1 MMLTTLFVG
10 IHTTMTTACLTTVS
24 LKQLSSL
31 QVTAFQHQN
40 SKKTTKL
47 VAILRIG
54 IQVLK
59 TMLLYMAISPK
70 FTTSLSLHKLLQ
82 TLVLKMLHSSSLT
95 SLLKIHRMYK
105 YTQSTALQELQI
117 QQWIQFMMSRRRLLA
132 CLCKHKKVSTN
143 LCTHS
148 FRKKQV
154 R

>member
-1 MMLTTLFVG
+1 MMPTTLFAG
-10 IHTTMTTACLTTVS
+10 THITMTTVYHITVS
-24 LKQLSSL
+24 QIQLSL
-31 QVTAFQHQN
+31 LKVTAFQHQN

-47 VAILRIG
+47 VVILRIG
-54 IQVLK
+54 TQVLK
-59 TMLLYMAISPK
+59 TMSLYMAISPK

-95 SLLKIHRMYK
+95 SLLKTHRMCK
-105 YTQSTALQELQI
+105 YTQSTALQELLI

-132 CLCKHKKVSTN
+132 CLCKHKKVSPD